1 MASGAPLDAEAPLGQ
16 AAVGK
21 PRALLQRLL
30 SEAGVDRAVMF
41 AVMARTC
48 QAIAGPVT
56 LLLIAHHFTP
66 EIQGFYFTFGSL
78 LALQS
83 FAELGFYLVIINVA
97 SHEWA
102 RLNLDSAG
110 RIVGD
115 PAALSRLVSLGR
127 LIFKW
132 YAVASTAFVAGVSL
146 VGYLFFSQAPQAAV
160 NWQAPWFVLVALTG
174 LMLWSLPFVSLLEGC
189 NQVASVNQ
197 VRLKQVVLG
206 NVALW
211 TTIALGGGL
220 WAGAAWAGA
229 SVLRDAYLLGIRY
242 RRFFEPFFQLPAG
255 PRTHWRSEIW
265 PMQWRLAV
273 AGLANY
279 FTFSLFTP
287 IMFAYHGAAVA
298 GQMGMT
304 WQVINALQAVALV
317 WIGTKVPRFG
327 MLIARKDYG
336 VLDRLFF
343 RTSVVSVGV
352 IGCGAIAVLLGL
364 YLLYAWDHPLAHR
377 LLPPL
382 PTALF
387 LLAAVLM
394 QIGQCAVAYLRAHKR
409 EPVAGLSVVS
419 GLTIGVL
426 VWLLGSRFGS
436 LGAAMAYVTVVALL
450 IVPYE
455 TVLWIRYRA
464 AWHKT

>member
-1 MASGAPLDAEAPLGQ
+1 MALGAPLDVETPLGQ
-16 AAVGK
+16 PAVGK
-21 PRALLQRLL
+21 ARALLQRLL
-30 SEAGVDRAVMF
+30 AQAEVDRAVGF
-41 AVMARTC
+41 ALLTRAWQV
-48 QAIAGPVT
+48 IAGPVSF
-56 LLLIAHHFTP
+56 LLIAHYFTP

-102 RLNLDSAG
+102 RLDLDSTG
-110 RIVGD
+110 GIVGD
-115 PAALSRLVSLGR
+115 RAALSRLVSLGR

-132 YAVASTAFVAGVSL
+132 YAAASAAFVAGVSL
-146 VGYLFFSQAPQAAV
+146 VGYFFFSQASQPGV
-160 NWQAPWFVLVALTG
+160 DWQAPWFVLVALTG
-174 LMLWSLPFVSLLEGC
+174 LMLWGLPFVSLLEGC

-197 VRLKQVVLG
+197 VRLKQVVVG

-211 TTIALGGGL
+211 MTIALGGGL
-220 WAGAAWAGA
+220 WAGAAWAGVN
-229 SVLRDAYLLGIRY
+229 VLRDVYLLGIRY

-255 PRTHWRSEIW
+255 PRTHWRGEIW

-279 FTFSLFTP
+279 FMLSLFTP
-287 IMFAYHGAAVA
+287 IMFTYHGAAVA

-304 WQVINALQAVALV
+304 WQVISALQAAALA
-317 WIGTKVPRFG
+317 WLYAKVPRFG
-327 MLIARKDYG
+327 MLIARRDY
-336 VLDRLFF
+336 VTLDRLFF
-343 RTSVVSVGV
+343 RISAASLVAIGGGAAVVW
-352 IGCGAIAVLLGL
+352 AVLYVLHVSGH
-364 YLLYAWDHPLAHR
+364 ALARR

-409 EPVAGLSVVS
+409 EPVAGLSVVA

-436 LGAAMAYVTVVALL
+436 LGAAIAYLTVVALL
-450 IVPYE
+450 IIPYE
-455 TVLWIRYRA
+455 TVLWIRYRT